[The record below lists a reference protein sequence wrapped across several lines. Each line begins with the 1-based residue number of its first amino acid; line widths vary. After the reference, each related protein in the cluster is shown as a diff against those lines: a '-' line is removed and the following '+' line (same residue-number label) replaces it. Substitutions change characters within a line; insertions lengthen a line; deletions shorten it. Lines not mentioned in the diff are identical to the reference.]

1 MSDPFAKQIQ
11 LPKIPICIHVRWNPA
26 NEAVG
31 CAHPGCSA
39 LLPQVIFRFISQL
52 GTMPYSDDPDGVVLD
67 SVKKPIRT
75 DNHFT
80 KREIREL
87 RQQSSGIGKLFK
99 TG

>member
-1 MSDPFAKQIQ
+1 
-11 LPKIPICIHVRWNPA
+11 
-26 NEAVG
+26 
-31 CAHPGCSA
+31 
-39 LLPQVIFRFISQL
+39 
-52 GTMPYSDDPDGVVLD
+52 MPYSDDPDGVVLD